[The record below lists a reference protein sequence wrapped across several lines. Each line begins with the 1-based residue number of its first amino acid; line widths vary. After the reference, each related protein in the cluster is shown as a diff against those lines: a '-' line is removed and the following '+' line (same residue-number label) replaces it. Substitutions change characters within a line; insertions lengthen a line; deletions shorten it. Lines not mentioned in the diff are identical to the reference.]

1 MATDSPAAAAAAAEP
16 AAAAAACLED
26 SASAQSK
33 KKHRGVGDDIA
44 CLEDLSDV
52 AVAPF
57 GVSARQ
63 IVKMTEVRSELLR
76 TSRIEKR
83 QREKEGERE
92 RDRERGR
99 ERGRDRERDRG
110 SRGIRENKRSR
121 RVNEVD

>member
-63 IVKMTEVRSELLR
+63 IVKMTEVWSELLR

-92 RDRERGR
+92 RETEREGER
-99 ERGRDRERDRG
+99 EGEIEREIG
-110 SRGIRENKRSR
+110 AA
-121 RVNEVD
+121 EV